1 MLRSGGGV
9 LRVSNIKEF
18 GLENCMSE
26 ESGGGGGVVCPKYKY
41 LCYTH
46 KRYPGLTPGFV
57 YRPYTDNMVWR
68 GGGVSRSTCI
78 HV

>member
-1 MLRSGGGV
+1 M
-9 LRVSNIKEF
+9 RVSKDGGFKIKEF

-26 ESGGGGGVVCPKYKY
+26 ESRGGWMGGGGVCPKYKY

-57 YRPYTDNMVWR
+57 YRPYTDKMVWKGR
-68 GGGVSRSTCI
+68 GDK
-78 HV
+78 